1 MWLQAGIWGILP
13 AGALGG
19 RSFFP
24 YHPHGKM
31 PLYVTFKVEKILKA
45 PRCADRDGIKV
56 RMIGDGKPTTTRTF
70 YLHPHPNPDPGAEHI
85 FILNHPEVRFL
96 KGTPPTF

>member
-1 MWLQAGIWGILP
+1 MRGGYSGCLLWG
-13 AGALGG
+13 G
-19 RSFFP
+19 
-24 YHPHGKM
+24 
-31 PLYVTFKVEKILKA
+31 E
-45 PRCADRDGIKV
+45 IKV